1 MSLKLSFT
9 GRIKSRKRIIKQI
22 KEIAERDSYEVY
34 TDQENGIIVT
44 LCPIGDITFDITDGG
59 FLQKGKVEGYFQST
73 PAGPGFHKAAVEFID
88 SLKIENLVYEDDT
101 EYAVNRDFAKLSVNH
116 FQRWLETIVEHVQ
129 QIDADGPIFV
139 CWSTEQYKPDIQGAK
154 IVTPVGVWNINNL
167 YQFIQDKGVKAF
179 ADRFFIWPH
188 EEQDAIF
195 YRNCALKTLWEDC
208 YYAPSDRSE
217 KDAVNN
223 KYIIE
228 NIERAY
234 SLDPLLPLPYDSCC
248 EICRLDCKKPTL
260 PETTVRMVD
269 ECEPGYRRGLV
280 KDTIDKITI
289 TIPGTYQR
297 QFEYNDNGWPITI
310 WSDSS
315 SNSLVWRLTIFELDK
330 EVEMPKSD
338 DKEHLYNEEFNIE
351 NGKALLTVDQ
361 FQEDG
366 KEYFMAVCNIASGM
380 YYYLITVSYTKQEEF
395 DQIRNLLLRMN
406 LSPNYENS

>member
-1 MSLKLSFT
+1 MT
-9 GRIKSRKRIIKQI
+9 
-22 KEIAERDSYEVY
+22 A
-34 TDQENGIIVT
+34 IIV
-44 LCPIGDITFDITDGG
+44 I
-59 FLQKGKVEGYFQST
+59 
-73 PAGPGFHKAAVEFID
+73 
-88 SLKIENLVYEDDT
+88 
-101 EYAVNRDFAKLSVNH
+101 
-116 FQRWLETIVEHVQ
+116 EHVQ
-129 QIDADGPIFV
+129 QIEADGPIFV

-154 IVTPVGVWNINNL
+154 IVTPVGVWNINKL
-167 YQFIQDKGVKAF
+167 YQFIQDKGVEAF

-188 EEQDAIF
+188 EEQDALF

-217 KDAVNN
+217 KDAANN

-234 SLDPLLPLPYDSCC
+234 SLDPLLPLPYDSYC

-260 PETTVRMVD
+260 PETTVRMLD
-269 ECEPGYRRGLV
+269 EYKPGYRKGLV
-280 KDTIDKITI
+280 KETIDKLTI

-395 DQIRNLLLRMN
+395 NQIRNLLLRITC
-406 LSPNYENS
+406 